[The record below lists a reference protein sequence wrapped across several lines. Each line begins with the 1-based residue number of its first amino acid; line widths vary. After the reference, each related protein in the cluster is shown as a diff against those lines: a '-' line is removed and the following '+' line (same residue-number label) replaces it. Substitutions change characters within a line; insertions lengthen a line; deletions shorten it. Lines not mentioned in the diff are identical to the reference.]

1 MTLGLVVAYTKMTFG
16 DRNLTRGT
24 IESQALVG
32 SAAAYVAASKRVDP
46 TTAILGAPLVLW
58 SCSGAG

>member
-1 MTLGLVVAYTKMTFG
+1 VTLGLVVAYTKMTFG